1 MHTYYLIG
9 EIPVDGGEMMLP
21 VEQVVCADTRAD
33 ARRALQREYPGIDIV
48 EMHLLDD
55 D

>member
-21 VEQVVCADTRAD
+21 VEQVVYADTPAD
-33 ARRALQREYPGIDIV
+33 ARRALRRKYPGIDIV
-48 EMHLLDD
+48 ETHLLTD
-55 D
+55 